1 MKNKKFTNYSDSIN
15 SLKKTNH
22 HKCDFHP
29 PLIVK
34 TTVPIQ
40 SKSQDAEKFILLFW
54 CWQVM
59 IFRFFTYF
67 TDL

>member
-15 SLKKTNH
+15 SLKKTYH
-22 HKCDFHP
+22 QKCDFRP

-40 SKSQDAEKFILLFW
+40 SKSQDAEKFILLSW